1 MLRTYK
7 YRLSPTTRQIKSL
20 NRTLEICRI
29 LYNSCLADRR
39 NHYQATGKGLSRI
52 RQQEILKADKKRILF
67 LKDIHSQ
74 VLQNVL
80 LE

>member
-29 LYNSCLADRR
+29 LYNSCLADAWGEAVHQGPSL
-39 NHYQATGKGLSRI
+39 NQEAATVRARS
-52 RQQEILKADKKRILF
+52 
-67 LKDIHSQ
+67 SQ
-74 VLQNVL
+74 TGMF
-80 LE
+80 

>member
-20 NRTLEICRI
+20 NRTLEIYRI

-39 NHYQATGKGLSRI
+39 NHYQATGKGLSVYDSRKFS
-52 RQQEILKADKKRILF
+52 RPTK
-67 LKDIHSQ
+67 
-74 VLQNVL
+74 NVYCF
-80 LE
+80 